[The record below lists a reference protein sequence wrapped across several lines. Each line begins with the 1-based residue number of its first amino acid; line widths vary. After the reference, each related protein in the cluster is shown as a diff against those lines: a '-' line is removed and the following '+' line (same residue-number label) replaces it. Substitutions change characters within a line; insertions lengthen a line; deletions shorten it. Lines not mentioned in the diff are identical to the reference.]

1 MLWQQRKTA
10 EQAKLDYML
19 DHFTPYTGDQA
30 YTIAME
36 APIEVVLNSGPDDID
51 EVTLMS
57 VKNGVLYNEETLKP
71 FPIGHS
77 AEGGANNSM
86 ETGYLRKEAGK
97 VVFINHIALGERNR

>member
-30 YTIAME
+30 YAISKE

-71 FPIGHS
+71 FPIGNS
-77 AEGGANNSM
+77 KAKGANSM
-86 ETGYLRKEAGK
+86 ETGYLRKEDGK